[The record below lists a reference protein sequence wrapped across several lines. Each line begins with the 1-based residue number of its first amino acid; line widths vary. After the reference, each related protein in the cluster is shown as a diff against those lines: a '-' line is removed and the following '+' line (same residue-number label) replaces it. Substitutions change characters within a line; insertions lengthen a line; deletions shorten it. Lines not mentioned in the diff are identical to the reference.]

1 MTRAARAVLAGLL
14 ALATVTSWAQSD
26 EASPRSLPTGVRAG
40 DRRVDGDHRR
50 SARIVPAERELA
62 VIFEQDGTRPV
73 TDLTLDEV
81 GRILDL
87 RSVAKQQHD
96 FVERAVVRSFL
107 APGLGHATSGARR
120 AAAVFATAAVVV
132 DLATVAATSWL
143 LPPAVQHRN
152 LNYLQS
158 SFEVIEGRWKS
169 ISPAE
174 LIPAVAAT
182 LTGGLLSLTVR
193 LFAARDAESTALEAI
208 ETGTVRFE
216 PVPLGGVAR

>member
-14 ALATVTSWAQSD
+14 ALAAVTSWAQSD
-26 EASPRSLPTGVRAG
+26 AASPRSLPTGARAG
-40 DRRVDGDHRR
+40 DARVEGDDRR
-50 SARIVPAERELA
+50 SARIVPAERKLA
-62 VIFEQDGTRPV
+62 VIFEQNGTRPV
-73 TDLTLDEV
+73 TDLTLDEI

-87 RSVAKQQHD
+87 RSVATQQHD
-96 FVERAVVRSFL
+96 FVDRAVVRSL
-107 APGLGHATSGARR
+107 LVPGLGHSTSGARGE
-120 AAAVFATAAVVV
+120 AAVFAAAAVVV
-132 DLATVAATSWL
+132 DLATMAATYWL

-174 LIPAVAAT
+174 LIPAAAAT
-182 LTGGLLSLTVR
+182 LTGGLLALTVR
-193 LFAARDAESTALEAI
+193 VLAARDAETTALEAI

-216 PVPLGGVAR
+216 PLPLGGVAR